1 MWECDCYWL
10 ASDCWC
16 FAAADDDARLTLAHQ
31 LYKAGEF
38 KQALEHSN
46 LVYQR
51 NPLRTDNLL
60 LIGAIYYQVLVLCL
74 FVFFNELVEL
84 LTCVFTWCDSC
95 KIMICALLEMKKLF
109 GSNLSLL
116 SVMETWRT
124 LGRWISLSFAWSVC
138 YWQYLYNCDLL
149 SLRKKGTLIVQ
160 SATTWSPLRFVQTLM
175 LLFYL
180 HYFFLTLSFG
190 SISQLKPNYAD
201 AWSNLASAYMRKG
214 RLSEATQCCQQAL
227 ALNPLLVI
235 FWIYDPFILIKKTS
249 SSHLIM
255 WFCFPLGWCT

>member
-1 MWECDCYWL
+1 MVWQLQDYDMCIARNEEALRIQPQFAECYGNMANAW
-10 ASDCWC
+10 
-16 FAAADDDARLTLAHQ
+16 
-31 LYKAGEF
+31 KV
-38 KQALEHSN
+38 N
-46 LVYQR
+46 
-51 NPLRTDNLL
+51 
-60 LIGAIYYQVLVLCL
+60 
-74 FVFFNELVEL
+74 
-84 LTCVFTWCDSC
+84 
-95 KIMICALLEMKKLF
+95 
-109 GSNLSLL
+109 
-116 SVMETWRT
+116 
-124 LGRWISLSFAWSVC
+124 SLSFAWSVC

-160 SATTWSPLRFVQTLM
+160 SATTWSPLRFVPTLM
-175 LLFYL
+175 LLLYL
-180 HYFFLTLSFG
+180 HFLSLFLTLSFG

-227 ALNPLLVI
+227 SLNPLLVI